1 MSHQMLSSQ
10 VYIHLLARVHV
21 IRIEYV
27 YNTDWLP
34 CLWQL
39 VMFGYQRALFVEYVE
54 KNNIAMKHMYL
65 QQWDPS
71 FETMP
76 YPPATGLYAIYTATD
91 LVDHINFA
99 MNRAS
104 IWVSTVANNFHD
116 VQTLKSKTFYFVW
129 TTRYFGSQEV
139 VFVMPQWY
147 SCTRLKCTDIPFNLY
162 EIIKSFN
169 VFLKENDN
177 TRSNN

>member
-99 MNRAS
+99 MNRVS

-116 VQTLKSKTFYFVW
+116 VQTLKSNTFYFVW
-129 TTRYFGSQEV
+129 TILGVKR
-139 VFVMPQWY
+139 WY
-147 SCTRLKCTDIPFNLY
+147 LSCHNDSCTRLKCTDIPFNLY

-177 TRSNN
+177 TRFNK

>member
-99 MNRAS
+99 MNRVS

-116 VQTLKSKTFYFVW
+116 LCKRWRAK
-129 TTRYFGSQEV
+129 
-139 VFVMPQWY
+139 
-147 SCTRLKCTDIPFNLY
+147 PFILC
-162 EIIKSFN
+162 ELFWESRGRICHATMI
-169 VFLKENDN
+169 VAQD
-177 TRSNN
+177 